1 MMTILELYAW
11 ALGKGV
17 TNYEI
22 LIQHRDGSGDCLGKD
37 DELRIVIDENV
48 AIDRDEATVTL

>member
-11 ALGKGV
+11 ALGKG
-17 TNYEI
+17 
-22 LIQHRDGSGDCLGKD
+22 